1 VRENQSKGELD
12 MPTTKYKPEQIVT
25 LLWPVENPNERREKI
40 VLD

>member
-12 MPTTKYKPEQIVT
+12 MPTTNYKPEQIVA
-25 LLWPVENPNERREKI
+25 LFWKVENPNERRKKL